1 MSIGIGIGKSLS
13 NDGAAHAA
21 KTDAVT
27 AALQRVWE
35 GHPAY
40 SWVWTDEIR
49 CRGCDARLEIPVL
62 ASTRASA
69 DKAFKAHQSAEL
81 DALLSAGGRAA

>member
-1 MSIGIGIGKSLS
+1 MSIDIGIGKSLS
-13 NDGAAHAA
+13 NGDATLFAA
-21 KTDAVT
+21 KTEAMT
-27 AALQRVWE
+27 ATQRVQE

-69 DKAFKAHQSAEL
+69 DKAFRAHQAAEL
-81 DALLSAGGRAA
+81 DALLAAGGKAA